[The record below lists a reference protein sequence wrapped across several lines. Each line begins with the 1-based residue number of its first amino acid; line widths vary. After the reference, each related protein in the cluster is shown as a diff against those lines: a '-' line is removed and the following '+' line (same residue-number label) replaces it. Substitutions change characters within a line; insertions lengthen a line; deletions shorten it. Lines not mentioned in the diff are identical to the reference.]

1 MESNKEFSYFIEILE
16 KQSQRIDNIEQ
27 LLKLLLVNNVLND
40 IDRLHLV
47 EEYQLDEEM
56 KEFILQQG
64 LSVGEFKVQNG
75 IRVLNINVPEGCKIS
90 VSKIIALRRTFVS
103 SYPELV
109 VCFNFITLHGAQR
122 KRLLEE
128 QIAFCVKN
136 KEIHLF
142 QNKRK

>member
-1 MESNKEFSYFIEILE
+1 MKNNNEFSNFIGILE
-16 KQSQRIDNIEQ
+16 KQSRRIDNIEQ
-27 LLKLLLVNNVLND
+27 LLKLLLVNNVLSD
-40 IDRLHLV
+40 IDRLHLA
-47 EEYQLDEEM
+47 EEYQLDEEI
-56 KEFILQQG
+56 KELILQQG
-64 LSVGEFKVQNG
+64 LSIGEFKVQNG
-75 IRVLNINVPEGCKIS
+75 IRVLNIDVPVGCKIS
-90 VSKIIALRRTFVS
+90 VRKIIALRRTFVS

>member
-1 MESNKEFSYFIEILE
+1 MKSNKEFSNFIEVLE
-16 KQSQRIDNIEQ
+16 KQSRRIDNIEQ

-40 IDRLHLV
+40 IDRLHLA
-47 EEYQLDEEM
+47 EEYQLDEEI

-64 LSVGEFKVQNG
+64 LSVGEFKVENG
-75 IRVLNINVPEGCKIS
+75 IRVLDINVPEGCKIS
-90 VSKIIALRRTFVS
+90 VRKIIALRRTFVS

-109 VCFNFITLHGAQR
+109 VCFNFLTLNGVQR

-136 KEIHLF
+136 KEIHIF

>member
-1 MESNKEFSYFIEILE
+1 MKNNKEFSNFIEILE
-16 KQSQRIDNIEQ
+16 KQGRRIDNIEQ

-47 EEYQLDEEM
+47 EEYKLDEEI
-56 KEFILQQG
+56 KELILQQG

-109 VCFNFITLHGAQR
+109 VCFNFLTLNGVQR